1 MAKPKDIEILEKAEV
16 YRGYFRI
23 DRYRLRHGLF
33 AGGMSKPV
41 SREVFERGHAVGLL
55 PYDPVRDS
63 VVLIEQFRAGAY
75 AAGMEPWLTEIVA
88 GIIEPGETPEDV
100 AKREAL
106 EEAGLT
112 VAELW
117 PVIRYIASPGG
128 ASETCRV
135 FVGRVDTSGA
145 GGIHGLNSEDE
156 DIRVRVYPWTDT
168 ARLLNE
174 GRIVNALGLV
184 ALQWFALHR
193 DEVRARWR

>member
-1 MAKPKDIEILEKAEV
+1 VKKPKDVEILEKAEV

-23 DRYRLRHGLF
+23 DRYRLKHGLF

-55 PYDPVRDS
+55 PYDPVRDA

-135 FVGRVDTSGA
+135 FVGRVDAGGA
-145 GGIHGLNSEDE
+145 HGIHGLNSEDE
-156 DIRVRVYPWTDT
+156 DIRVRVYPWAKA
-168 ARLLNE
+168 ARLLE
-174 GRIVNALGLV
+174 DGRIVNALGLV

>member
-1 MAKPKDIEILEKAEV
+1 MSKPKDIEILKKAEV

-23 DRYRLRHGLF
+23 DRYLLKHELF

-63 VVLIEQFRAGAY
+63 VVLLEQFRAGAY

-112 VAELW
+112 VSALW

-135 FVGRVDTSGA
+135 FIGRIDANGV

-156 DIRVRVYPWTDT
+156 DIRVRVYPWAD
-168 ARLLNE
+168 AVRLLE
-174 GRIVNALGLV
+174 DGGIVNALGII

-193 DEVRARWR
+193 DEVRAQWK